1 MADET
6 YSTVGEL
13 MRYKDVSREDNLLLG
28 GRAKKHLGEAISEL
42 VELGSLTKA
51 AIRKLEQTQSN
62 HPDRRHAEILEHIR
76 QGGEIRRMVK
86 RLQLEGEAI
95 SWLTGLY
102 HG

>member
-1 MADET
+1 VADET
-6 YSTVGEL
+6 YSTASEL
-13 MRYKDVSREDNLLLG
+13 MRYKDVSREDNLRLG
-28 GRAKKHLGEAISEL
+28 GRARLHLGEAISEL
-42 VELGSLTKA
+42 VRLESLTKA
-51 AIRKLEQTQSN
+51 AIRKLEKTRSN

-76 QGGEIRRMVK
+76 YASEIRRMVK